1 MWAKTV
7 HGQWRY
13 WLCTQT
19 LSVFACAHWQN
30 MAQRDLIVVIVIVV
44 VVVVS
49 CSASKNFK
57 ISGEQSNWE
66 LFSWDPIL

>member
-1 MWAKTV
+1 
-7 HGQWRY
+7 
-13 WLCTQT
+13 
-19 LSVFACAHWQN
+19 

-66 LFSWDPIL
+66 LFS